1 MLQDAAIPAAHPVA
15 AQPSPGAHSSD
26 AAQPSSGICPSPPDQ
41 ATVPALNP
49 ESGPAGD
56 HYPADYPD
64 DASGLTLS
72 EDAPPEVVYAKQT
85 RRDTAESDIGEFG
98 SVLCQ
103 GSSEMP
109 FALHTTCASHP
120 VYASESACLPVGS
133 DLPDTD
139 EIGCDED
146 PPDYFWS
153 PPKHPTAPLPDKMGW
168 GYLDP
173 PEWYNSCVSDCTS
186 PCRRQIGATCGLL
199 WVPLRS

>member
-1 MLQDAAIPAAHPVA
+1 M
-15 AQPSPGAHSSD
+15 G
-26 AAQPSSGICPSPPDQ
+26 
-41 ATVPALNP
+41 
-49 ESGPAGD
+49 
-56 HYPADYPD
+56 
-64 DASGLTLS
+64 S
-72 EDAPPEVVYAKQT
+72 EMCIRD
-85 RRDTAESDIGEFG
+85 RDTAESDIGEFG

-120 VYASESACLPVGS
+120 FYASESACLPVGS

-173 PEWYNSCVSDCTS
+173 PEWYNSCVSGCTS